1 VLISKLDGKNGA
13 VLDRIVQA
21 YGFKQKS
28 QYADQVGLSSSN
40 LAMRYKRDA
49 FPADLVVQCLLDTD
63 ASLNWLI
70 TGLGEPPSNVN
81 REKLKKSSAVSDLGE
96 TINLERLTIDK
107 GELKNNGE
115 LVFDSRFL
123 ADSLSSQSD
132 LVVVQSG
139 KTQYIVDRNYKAIVD
154 GKWVIDVEDSV
165 SVKTLSRIP
174 VGRVKVTSPDSEFEC
189 ALSDITALG
198 FVVMVC
204 E

>member
-1 VLISKLDGKNGA
+1 MLISKLDGKNGA
-13 VLDRIVQA
+13 VLNRIVQA

-81 REKLKKSSAVSDLGE
+81 RENLKKSSAVSDLGE
-96 TINLERLTIDK
+96 NINLERLTIDK

-132 LVVVQSG
+132 LVVIQSG

-174 VGRVKVTSPDSEFEC
+174 VGRVKVTSADSEFEC
-189 ALSDITALG
+189 ALSDITVLG

>member
-1 VLISKLDGKNGA
+1 MLISKLDGKNGA
-13 VLDRIVQA
+13 VLNRIVQA

-81 REKLKKSSAVSDLGE
+81 RENLKKSSAVSDLGE
-96 TINLERLTIDK
+96 NINLERLTIDK

-132 LVVVQSG
+132 LVVIQSG

-165 SVKTLSRIP
+165 SVKTLRRIP
-174 VGRVKVTSPDSEFEC
+174 VGRVKVTSADSEFEC
-189 ALSDITALG
+189 ALSDITVLG